1 MQHICDELYT
11 ISSDV
16 LYTQRENY
24 LFIVKTSDDDNVF
37 KLSGTLIKVFLGL
50 ASQGSP
56 KAIFEKLTDK
66 KASADDLKSISSF
79 IEEMLR
85 HELLTR

>member
-1 MQHICDELYT
+1 MQHIYDELYT

-24 LFIVKTSDDDNVF
+24 LFIVKISDDYNVF
-37 KLSGTLIKVFLGL
+37 KISGTLIKVFLSF

-56 KAIFEKLTDK
+56 RAILEKLSGK
-66 KASADDLKSISSF
+66 EASADDLKSISSF
-79 IEEMLR
+79 IEEMLKR
-85 HELLTR
+85 ELLAR